1 MSTAGGSAAARR
13 ERRCDT
19 DAEAMRLSTG
29 GMVGRQMREHFSSLR
44 TLLLFWF
51 AHVES
56 AKGGATRWSCSPA

>member
-1 MSTAGGSAAARR
+1 
-13 ERRCDT
+13 
-19 DAEAMRLSTG
+19 MRLSTG